1 MTSSCQ
7 RSVSCNVLSKWGPSS
22 DCRARDESSTIT
34 DIWPLPP
41 SASVHCPPC
50 TLTTDNVYPELRPL
64 IGHSPGH
71 RGLSLAQDVL
81 LVRSQHYNIPVAGN
95 FTLFLK
101 CEIQKRRKHLWVATG
116 DSELEMS
123 LLTKQMLF
131 LLLKPMNNSFVLS
144 MFPWVWLL
152 IKAWSY
158 KLFGGRSCIYDFSYS
173 SWQQVLRCYVIFMLL
188 FWIQASGEMEGF
200 YSEIC
205 QLI

>member
-1 MTSSCQ
+1 MTSSWQ

-81 LVRSQHYNIPVAGN
+81 LVRSQHYYRIPMDGN
-95 FTLFLK
+95 FTLFLECK
-101 CEIQKRRKHLWVATG
+101 IQKRRKHLWVATG

-123 LLTKQMLF
+123 LLTKQLIYFFCSNPWIILLCFQCF
-131 LLLKPMNNSFVLS
+131 L
-144 MFPWVWLL
+144 
-152 IKAWSY
+152 
-158 KLFGGRSCIYDFSYS
+158 
-173 SWQQVLRCYVIFMLL
+173 
-188 FWIQASGEMEGF
+188 GF
-200 YSEIC
+200 DC
-205 QLI
+205 